1 METTKD
7 APNAMLGR
15 TPRKSNLE
23 LMQIVL
29 MLLVIAHHYVVNSG
43 VASNWATG
51 DYTPQAVLLLLFG
64 MWGKICINSFV
75 MITGYFMCKSRLTWI
90 KILKLA
96 AEVYFWNLVLTF
108 IFAIAG
114 NMGTNEIVK
123 SLVWPVRE
131 IGGSFTASFIA
142 MYMMIPFINRLL
154 SALDKKSLLKLIG
167 LLLFIFTFCTTFLA
181 SSTAFYEV
189 GWYVTLYLIAAY
201 IRLYPAHWMCD
212 HRSATRFLAACV
224 ALSVASVVFVMLASS
239 SLGLGNHAYYF
250 VVDSG
255 KVMAALTG
263 CAIFIFFNSLDI
275 GYVPFINK
283 VASTVFGVLLI
294 HTNSDAVRQW
304 LWHDVFDVSG
314 LYQSCNLVELAI
326 TSIIIVLMVFC
337 ACSVL
342 DMMRIVLLE
351 KPLFKWIGDHKEA
364 IEQDFKKRTRRLV
377 VLIDNYL

>member
-7 APNAMLGR
+7 APNAMLVR
-15 TPRKSNLE
+15 KPRKSNLE
-23 LMQIVL
+23 LMRIVL

-43 VASNWATG
+43 VASDWANG

-75 MITGYFMCKSRLTWI
+75 MITGYFMCKSRLTWM
-90 KILKLA
+90 KILKLV

-181 SSTAFYEV
+181 SSTAF
-189 GWYVTLYLIAAY
+189 
-201 IRLYPAHWMCD
+201 
-212 HRSATRFLAACV
+212 SAR
-224 ALSVASVVFVMLASS
+224 
-239 SLGLGNHAYYF
+239 
-250 VVDSG
+250 
-255 KVMAALTG
+255 
-263 CAIFIFFNSLDI
+263 
-275 GYVPFINK
+275 
-283 VASTVFGVLLI
+283 
-294 HTNSDAVRQW
+294 
-304 LWHDVFDVSG
+304 
-314 LYQSCNLVELAI
+314 
-326 TSIIIVLMVFC
+326 
-337 ACSVL
+337 
-342 DMMRIVLLE
+342 
-351 KPLFKWIGDHKEA
+351 
-364 IEQDFKKRTRRLV
+364 
-377 VLIDNYL
+377 